1 MLRNFVPARVL
12 CALLM
17 VAACGA
23 GRVAYAQPGAGSVH
37 PTASHAAI
45 GGSGIVQIGNRRL
58 LQALPPDREA
68 PLNGPL
74 RSAPFANDTSTPATA
89 TPQILEVSLDSGSGE
104 ERWYPPRRRVEVTVR
119 FDRAVRVSTL
129 HGTPWIGLRLGTRSF
144 GRATY
149 VAGSGSQDLIFHLA
163 VADWNQDLDAVAI
176 AADSLNL
183 NGGPIRQRASLVDA
197 SLAHGAVVA
206 RLDNAITR
214 LATPV
219 ATGQVAV
226 ADRPHHAV
234 DGQSPS
240 AEVIFGRDLA
250 LASGS
255 VRTPLPGLDLRG
267 EVRRS
272 RDLSA
277 GHDWS
282 APTATAQAPVAEQ
295 LRAAESVLAEAR
307 SYRVAPAGGEQATAT
322 SNTLRAASSNPSRPF
337 LFAFE
342 RGQSR
347 IDLQWSR
354 ERNAG
359 ITNYLLEVSDDG
371 VTDWATLQWEDDEG
385 NLHDY
390 HPASTPPQSNKYTHA
405 GLEPGTTRHYRV
417 KARIDDEDDE
427 NDVVVESEWSRV
439 TTATTNAMV
448 SVPECSAAFWSAEIT
463 VSEFGAFDYLGFRS
477 DGGSPN
483 GNGSIS
489 AGDFTLGATEYSVTE
504 VYFDGGWGH
513 RNHPPDYHFAAD
525 DDPTSDA
532 DFSQAQLDEFNDLV
546 LYVGDVRLPFASV
559 TAHSN
564 QSYGHAYRW
573 TSADYEDTFGS
584 PDGDYV
590 VGDRVPVC
598 LIDSSPRVTLKL
610 TPDSISESGGVST
623 VTASVTSASSTPFAV
638 TVSAAAVQPATANDF
653 TLSTNKTL
661 SFAANATESTGTV
674 TITAR
679 DNTLDAADK
688 TITVAGSV
696 PDSAPAKGP
705 ADVTLTI
712 TDDDELT
719 LSVTA
724 SPDEIAEAGGTSTV
738 TVSTGGVTF
747 STNQTIDLAY
757 GGTAG
762 SGTDYATPPAT
773 LTLTAGQSTAALTLR
788 AIDDAIDD
796 DGEEIEV
803 TATYGGQTAQDTVTI
818 TDDDA
823 ATLSVTAHP
832 DAIAEA
838 GGTSTVTVSTGGV
851 TFVDDQ
857 TVALTYRGTATA
869 GTDYEAPPATL
880 TLTAGDHTV
889 TLTLTAKD
897 DTIDD
902 DGETIEITA
911 GHGGQT
917 ARDTVTITDDD
928 DLTLS
933 VTAIPDAIAEAGGR
947 STVTVGTGGVTF
959 TTNQTIDLA
968 YGGTAGSGTDYEA
981 PPGSLTLTAGQSTAT
996 LTLTAK
1002 NDTIDDDGE
1011 TIEITAEHGGK
1022 TAKETVTITDDDTV
1036 TLSVTANPD
1045 AIAEAGGESTVTVS
1059 TGGVTFATNQTIDL
1073 AYGGTAANGTDYEAP
1088 PAALTLTAG
1097 QSTAT
1102 LTLTAKDDTIDDDAE
1117 TIEITATQGSDT
1129 AKDTVTIT
1137 DDDTVTVSIDD
1148 AGTVVEGGT
1157 ARFVVSL
1164 STTSTRQVTVTY
1176 MTADGT
1182 AQQPGDYTEVPSTTL
1197 EFAPGDSRKTISV
1210 ATEDDA
1216 LDEADGETFTVTL
1229 KNAVNATLQDDA
1241 AQGTIDDNDGEP
1253 ELSLQS
1259 VTRSLSESGGS
1270 MTFTVNLNAASGK
1283 TVTVDYTTV
1292 ADTAAAGVDFATTA
1306 GTLTFTP
1313 GVTLLSIPVPIQPDT
1328 LNEANE
1334 TFKLRLSDAE
1344 NATLAGAGSTL
1355 DATGTIVDDDAL
1367 RVRISEHADS
1377 VPEGTAATFTV
1388 TLSSTPA
1395 GVESTA
1401 DVVVVYTVGGTATSA
1416 DYTAPSDLKLTIDS
1430 GESSG
1435 TITIP
1440 TSTDSVLDPGETIV
1454 VTLTSA
1460 GTAGTVTVDTTAV
1473 TTTLVE
1479 QDTETVSVTAAT
1491 ATEGAAANFVVTLSG
1506 AVSSAVEVTYRTSDG
1521 TAEAGSDYTG
1531 ASDTLTFTVGG
1542 SLQRTIAVDTTD
1554 DTLNE
1559 ATENFTLTLT
1569 SITQVAGLSLGT
1581 ASATGAITDN
1591 DALAAAVSAD
1601 ATDVDEGSAATFTV
1615 DLTAGIESTAPV
1627 EVRFTV
1633 GGTASS
1639 ADYTAPS
1646 GTLTIAK
1653 GATSGTIT
1661 IQIADD
1667 EVVDPGETLEVTLS
1681 TATTAT
1687 RTVEVD
1693 TTAVAKTTIT
1703 DTDAATVAIEDAEAV
1718 AEGETASFVVT
1729 LSGTVSSA
1737 VEVTYA
1743 TSDGTAAAGSD
1754 YTGVSDTLT
1763 FSVGGSLQQ
1772 TIAVDT
1778 TDDKLNEASEEFTL
1792 TLTSITQVVGLSL
1805 GTASAT
1811 GAITDNDAL
1820 EAAVSAT
1827 TTDVD
1832 EGSTAKFAVSLTA
1845 GIEST
1850 APVEVRYTLGGTAS
1864 SDDYTAPSGALTIA
1878 KGASSGTITIAIAND
1893 EVVDP
1898 GETLEVT
1905 LSSATTATRTVEVNA
1920 TAARITIT
1928 DTDTAQISIADAGTV
1943 DESTAASFEVTMST
1957 AVGRDVELSY
1967 RTWDGTALAGADY
1980 GAKDDTLTLAAG
1992 TTSATL
1998 TVQTIH
2004 DTFNE
2009 PTENFTV
2016 TLTLDTQVSGLSV
2029 ETGSAT
2035 AEITDND
2042 ALRAAI
2048 SEHADNVPEG
2058 TAATFT
2064 VTLSSTPPGVASTA
2078 DVVVVYTVGG
2088 TATSADYTAPS
2099 APRLTI
2105 DSGES
2110 SGTITIPTSTDSVL
2124 DPGETIVVT
2133 LTSASTAGTV
2143 TVDPTAVTTTL
2154 VEQGTE
2160 TVSVAAATA
2169 TEGAAANFVVTLSGA
2184 VSSAVE
2190 VSYRTSD
2197 GTAVAGS
2204 DYTGASDTLTFS
2216 VGGSRQQT
2224 IAVDTTDDTL
2234 NEATED
2240 FTLTLTSI
2248 TQVAGLSL
2256 GTASATGAITDNDAL
2271 AAAVSADAA
2280 NVDEGSAATFTVSL
2294 TAGIES
2300 TAPVEVRYTLG
2311 GTAGSNDY
2319 TAPTAPLTIVKGA
2332 SSGTITIAIAD
2343 DEVVDPGETLEVT
2356 LSAATTATRTVEVD
2370 TAAAS
2375 TTITDADTATVAIA
2389 NATVTEGDTAS
2400 FVVTLSLPV
2409 ESPVEV
2415 SFQTAQGSAL
2425 PGTGN
2430 DYLTNSGTLTFSP
2443 GKSLQRTIE
2452 VTTVEDELSEAE
2464 ETFTVSLTLNS
2475 AIDGLTLGTASAT
2488 GTIEDDDAVPE
2499 LALTSVTQRL
2509 AESGGSMT
2517 FTVSLGAASSRV
2529 VTVDFEAVD
2538 GTATADQDFAATE
2551 GTLTFR
2557 PGENRQRSVQ
2567 VPILDD
2573 TMDEDDETFALELS
2587 NASNAT
2593 LAGGRSTLAAT
2604 GTIEDDDVLR
2614 AAVEAD
2620 ALTVVESNPA
2630 TFTVEL
2636 TGGTSMAD
2644 VLVAYTVSGTATAG
2658 ADYNAPG
2665 GILRITEG
2673 AASGTITI
2681 RTLADDML
2689 DAGETLEVKLVSAS
2703 SGTRPVTVD
2712 TTAVAT
2718 TTIEDEGTVTVS
2730 IDGAA
2735 AEEGD
2740 TVSFAV
2746 ALSGAVASPVE
2757 VPYETSSG
2765 TGATDAGAGADYDV
2779 TRGTLTFEPNALEQ
2793 TIRVATIEDS
2803 LNEADETFAV
2813 TLTDSGLPAGVS
2825 LGTASAAGTITDDD
2839 SQSAR
2844 VGANAVSVTEGRA
2857 ATFAVTLTGGTSTAA
2872 VEVAYSVGGTATAG
2886 TDYNAPG
2893 GTLTIAA
2900 GSDSGTITIVTRTDG
2915 VVDPGETLEV
2925 QLTGATTATGTVTVV
2940 TTAATTTIT
2949 EADTVMVSVA
2959 AATAEE
2965 GASLGF
2971 TVEMSGAVSTP
2982 VEVSWA
2988 TSSESSDTA
2997 VANADY
3003 TTARGTLTFSPGQA
3017 LTQTFI
3023 VPSREDTLNE
3033 ASETFTVTLTA
3044 SNPPS
3049 GVSLG
3054 TASAT
3059 GTITDDDP
3067 LQAAVESMTKNV
3079 PEGNPAKFAV
3089 TLTGG
3094 TSTADVVVAYSVA
3107 GTATAGSD
3115 YTAPS
3120 GTLTLQPEATSATL
3134 TIVTRTDDI
3143 LDPGETL
3150 VVTLDSATTAGA
3162 ATVNATATTATAT
3175 ITQAGSVTVAVADGD
3190 ADEGESVSFAVTLS
3204 GAVSSA
3210 VKVSYQTSSGT
3221 EATAA
3226 DAATDYTAAT
3236 GTLTFNPGASLEQTI
3251 SVATTEDALHE
3262 ADETFTLTLT
3272 GVDLPAGVELGD
3284 ATATGTIEDDDDQ
3297 PTLTLTS
3304 VTQSL
3309 AEGGG
3314 SMTFTVTLDAA
3325 TGNTATVDYT
3335 TVNGT
3340 AESGNGKDYAAI
3352 NGTLTF
3358 SPDGVRQRNLAVRIH
3373 QDDLDEDDETFQ
3385 LKLGNATNATLSGGG
3400 STLAVTRTIVDD
3412 DVLKAAVTEVA
3423 KNVTEGNPAK
3433 FAVDVT
3439 GGTSTAS
3446 VVVAYTVGG
3455 TATAGSDYTAPSGT
3469 LMIAAG
3475 AATGTIAI
3483 ATLTD
3488 QALDAGETLEVRLVS
3503 ASTATRIVVIDATKA
3518 ATTSIVDAGAVT
3530 VSVADVTVTE
3540 GTTASFKVTL
3550 SESVADPVEVTY
3562 ETSSGTG
3569 TGDAEVGADYPVT
3582 SGTLTFSQGGSLE
3595 QTIRVPTTQD
3605 NLNEASEVFKV
3616 TLEGPD
3622 LPAGVVLGD
3631 AEATG
3636 TITDDDPL
3644 RVTLRAEAQNVDE
3657 GQPAS
3662 FTVTVRDNT
3671 STADVVVDYS
3681 VAGTAEQDVDYT
3693 APNGSLTIRQGKS
3706 SGTIAIT
3713 TLTDDVLDPDE
3724 TLEVRLTRATTA
3736 GRSVSVD
3743 TTTVTTTLAE
3753 QSTVTV
3759 SLRGSTGG
3767 GGDVTADEGEPL
3779 QFTVNLSGT
3788 AAIAVEVPYQ
3798 TANGT
3803 AAGRHGLCRDQ
3814 GHPDL
3819 LAQPD
3824 RQDGH
3829 GDDLRGSAQRG
3840 RRDLHPDA
3848 DRAGPAVR
3856 RGSGDLQPDRD
3867 HHR

>member
-1 MLRNFVPARVL
+1 M
-12 CALLM
+12 
-17 VAACGA
+17 
-23 GRVAYAQPGAGSVH
+23 
-37 PTASHAAI
+37 
-45 GGSGIVQIGNRRL
+45 
-58 LQALPPDREA
+58 
-68 PLNGPL
+68 
-74 RSAPFANDTSTPATA
+74 
-89 TPQILEVSLDSGSGE
+89 
-104 ERWYPPRRRVEVTVR
+104 
-119 FDRAVRVSTL
+119 
-129 HGTPWIGLRLGTRSF
+129 
-144 GRATY
+144 
-149 VAGSGSQDLIFHLA
+149 
-163 VADWNQDLDAVAI
+163 
-176 AADSLNL
+176 
-183 NGGPIRQRASLVDA
+183 
-197 SLAHGAVVA
+197 
-206 RLDNAITR
+206 
-214 LATPV
+214 
-219 ATGQVAV
+219 
-226 ADRPHHAV
+226 
-234 DGQSPS
+234 
-240 AEVIFGRDLA
+240 
-250 LASGS
+250 
-255 VRTPLPGLDLRG
+255 
-267 EVRRS
+267 
-272 RDLSA
+272 
-277 GHDWS
+277 
-282 APTATAQAPVAEQ
+282 
-295 LRAAESVLAEAR
+295 
-307 SYRVAPAGGEQATAT
+307 
-322 SNTLRAASSNPSRPF
+322 
-337 LFAFE
+337 
-342 RGQSR
+342 
-347 IDLQWSR
+347 
-354 ERNAG
+354 
-359 ITNYLLEVSDDG
+359 
-371 VTDWATLQWEDDEG
+371 
-385 NLHDY
+385 
-390 HPASTPPQSNKYTHA
+390 
-405 GLEPGTTRHYRV
+405 
-417 KARIDDEDDE
+417 
-427 NDVVVESEWSRV
+427 
-439 TTATTNAMV
+439 
-448 SVPECSAAFWSAEIT
+448 
-463 VSEFGAFDYLGFRS
+463 
-477 DGGSPN
+477 
-483 GNGSIS
+483 
-489 AGDFTLGATEYSVTE
+489 
-504 VYFDGGWGH
+504 
-513 RNHPPDYHFAAD
+513 
-525 DDPTSDA
+525 
-532 DFSQAQLDEFNDLV
+532 
-546 LYVGDVRLPFASV
+546 
-559 TAHSN
+559 
-564 QSYGHAYRW
+564 
-573 TSADYEDTFGS
+573 
-584 PDGDYV
+584 
-590 VGDRVPVC
+590 
-598 LIDSSPRVTLKL
+598 
-610 TPDSISESGGVST
+610 
-623 VTASVTSASSTPFAV
+623 
-638 TVSAAAVQPATANDF
+638 
-653 TLSTNKTL
+653 
-661 SFAANATESTGTV
+661 
-674 TITAR
+674 
-679 DNTLDAADK
+679 
-688 TITVAGSV
+688 
-696 PDSAPAKGP
+696 
-705 ADVTLTI
+705 
-712 TDDDELT
+712 
-719 LSVTA
+719 
-724 SPDEIAEAGGTSTV
+724 
-738 TVSTGGVTF
+738 
-747 STNQTIDLAY
+747 
-757 GGTAG
+757 
-762 SGTDYATPPAT
+762 
-773 LTLTAGQSTAALTLR
+773 
-788 AIDDAIDD
+788 
-796 DGEEIEV
+796 
-803 TATYGGQTAQDTVTI
+803 
-818 TDDDA
+818 
-823 ATLSVTAHP
+823 
-832 DAIAEA
+832 
-838 GGTSTVTVSTGGV
+838 
-851 TFVDDQ
+851 
-857 TVALTYRGTATA
+857 
-869 GTDYEAPPATL
+869 
-880 TLTAGDHTV
+880 
-889 TLTLTAKD
+889 
-897 DTIDD
+897 
-902 DGETIEITA
+902 
-911 GHGGQT
+911 
-917 ARDTVTITDDD
+917 
-928 DLTLS
+928 
-933 VTAIPDAIAEAGGR
+933 
-947 STVTVGTGGVTF
+947 
-959 TTNQTIDLA
+959 
-968 YGGTAGSGTDYEA
+968 
-981 PPGSLTLTAGQSTAT
+981 
-996 LTLTAK
+996 
-1002 NDTIDDDGE
+1002 
-1011 TIEITAEHGGK
+1011 
-1022 TAKETVTITDDDTV
+1022 
-1036 TLSVTANPD
+1036 
-1045 AIAEAGGESTVTVS
+1045 
-1059 TGGVTFATNQTIDL
+1059 
-1073 AYGGTAANGTDYEAP
+1073 
-1088 PAALTLTAG
+1088 
-1097 QSTAT
+1097 
-1102 LTLTAKDDTIDDDAE
+1102 
-1117 TIEITATQGSDT
+1117 
-1129 AKDTVTIT
+1129 
-1137 DDDTVTVSIDD
+1137 
-1148 AGTVVEGGT
+1148 
-1157 ARFVVSL
+1157 
-1164 STTSTRQVTVTY
+1164 
-1176 MTADGT
+1176 
-1182 AQQPGDYTEVPSTTL
+1182 
-1197 EFAPGDSRKTISV
+1197 
-1210 ATEDDA
+1210 
-1216 LDEADGETFTVTL
+1216 
-1229 KNAVNATLQDDA
+1229 
-1241 AQGTIDDNDGEP
+1241 
-1253 ELSLQS
+1253 
-1259 VTRSLSESGGS
+1259 
-1270 MTFTVNLNAASGK
+1270 
-1283 TVTVDYTTV
+1283 
-1292 ADTAAAGVDFATTA
+1292 
-1306 GTLTFTP
+1306 
-1313 GVTLLSIPVPIQPDT
+1313 
-1328 LNEANE
+1328 
-1334 TFKLRLSDAE
+1334 
-1344 NATLAGAGSTL
+1344 
-1355 DATGTIVDDDAL
+1355 
-1367 RVRISEHADS
+1367 
-1377 VPEGTAATFTV
+1377 
-1388 TLSSTPA
+1388 
-1395 GVESTA
+1395 
-1401 DVVVVYTVGGTATSA
+1401 
-1416 DYTAPSDLKLTIDS
+1416 
-1430 GESSG
+1430 
-1435 TITIP
+1435 
-1440 TSTDSVLDPGETIV
+1440 
-1454 VTLTSA
+1454 
-1460 GTAGTVTVDTTAV
+1460 
-1473 TTTLVE
+1473 
-1479 QDTETVSVTAAT
+1479 
-1491 ATEGAAANFVVTLSG
+1491 
-1506 AVSSAVEVTYRTSDG
+1506 
-1521 TAEAGSDYTG
+1521 
-1531 ASDTLTFTVGG
+1531 
-1542 SLQRTIAVDTTD
+1542 
-1554 DTLNE
+1554 
-1559 ATENFTLTLT
+1559 
-1569 SITQVAGLSLGT
+1569 
-1581 ASATGAITDN
+1581 
-1591 DALAAAVSAD
+1591 
-1601 ATDVDEGSAATFTV
+1601 
-1615 DLTAGIESTAPV
+1615 
-1627 EVRFTV
+1627 
-1633 GGTASS
+1633 
-1639 ADYTAPS
+1639 
-1646 GTLTIAK
+1646 
-1653 GATSGTIT
+1653 
-1661 IQIADD
+1661 
-1667 EVVDPGETLEVTLS
+1667 
-1681 TATTAT
+1681 
-1687 RTVEVD
+1687 
-1693 TTAVAKTTIT
+1693 
-1703 DTDAATVAIEDAEAV
+1703 
-1718 AEGETASFVVT
+1718 
-1729 LSGTVSSA
+1729 
-1737 VEVTYA
+1737 
-1743 TSDGTAAAGSD
+1743 
-1754 YTGVSDTLT
+1754 
-1763 FSVGGSLQQ
+1763 GGSLQQ

-2712 TTAVAT
+2712 TTAIAT

-2746 ALSGAVASPVE
+2746 ALSGAVAIRVE

-2857 ATFAVTLTGGTSTAA
+2857 AAFAVTLTGGTSTAA

-3120 GTLTLQPEATSATL
+3120 GTLTLQPEATSATF
-3134 TIVTRTDDI
+3134 TIATRTDDI

-3162 ATVNATATTATAT
+3162 ATVVATAATAT
-3175 ITQAGSVTVAVADGD
+3175 ITQAGSVTVAVED
-3190 ADEGESVSFAVTLS
+3190 AAAEEGESVNFAVTLS
-3204 GAVSSA
+3204 GGVSSA
-3210 VKVSYQTSSGT
+3210 VKVSYRTASGT
-3221 EATAA
+3221 EAAAA
-3226 DAATDYTAAT
+3226 DAATDYTAVT
-3236 GTLTFNPGASLEQTI
+3236 GTLTFNPDTSLEQTI
-3251 SVATTEDALHE
+3251 SVATTEDTLHE

-3284 ATATGTIEDDDDQ
+3284 ATATGTIEDDDDE
-3297 PTLTLTS
+3297 PTLALSS

-3314 SMTFTVTLDAA
+3314 SMTFTVSLDAA
-3325 TGNTATVDYT
+3325 AGQTVTVDYT

-3340 AESGNGKDYAAI
+3340 AQAGNDKDYAATS
-3352 NGTLTF
+3352 GTLTF
-3358 SPDGVRQRNLAVRIH
+3358 SPDGVRQRNVAVRIH

-3385 LKLGNATNATLSGGG
+3385 FKLSSASNASLTGGG

-3412 DVLKAAVTEVA
+3412 DVLAAAVTEVA
-3423 KNVTEGNPAK
+3423 KNVTEGDSAE
-3433 FAVDVT
+3433 FTVTVT

-3446 VVVAYTVGG
+3446 VEVAYTVGG

-3469 LMIAAG
+3469 LTLAAG

-3503 ASTATRIVVIDATKA
+3503 ASTATRIVVIDATAA

-3540 GTTASFKVTL
+3540 GATASFKVTL

-3569 TGDAEVGADYPVT
+3569 AGDAEAGADYPVT
-3582 SGTLTFSQGGSLE
+3582 GGTLTFSQGGSLE

-3622 LPAGVVLGD
+3622 LPAKVVLGD

-3644 RVTLRAEAQNVDE
+3644 RVTLRAEAQNVAE

-3671 STADVVVDYS
+3671 STSDVVVDYT
-3681 VAGTAEQDVDYT
+3681 VAGTAEQDVDYA
-3693 APNGSLTIRQGKS
+3693 APSGSLTIRQGKS
-3706 SGTIAIT
+3706 SGTIAIA

-3724 TLEVRLTRATTA
+3724 TLEVTLTRATTA
-3736 GRSVSVD
+3736 GRSVTVD
-3743 TTTVTTTLAE
+3743 TTAAVTTLAE

-3759 SLRGSTGG
+3759 SVRASTGG
-3767 GGDVTADEGEPL
+3767 EGDVTAEEGEPL
-3779 QFTVNLSGT
+3779 QFSVNLSGS
-3788 AAIAVEVPYQ
+3788 ASIAIEVPYQ

-3803 AAGRHGLCRDQ
+3803 AAAGTDYAATRGTLTFSPNQTGKTVTVTTFEDQLNEADETFTLTLTEQGLPFGVDLETSSLTGTITDDDPLSVRVTAPSGSVTEGDPARFTVQFTGGTSTADVVVSYTVTGTATAGTDYTAPSGSVTIPAPASSGTITIHTINDNVLEADDDLSVTLMSAASAGAVSIDHTASTATATIADNDEVTVSIRPRGSKSAGRSARAAQTAGDISVREGDAVSFFV
-3814 GHPDL
+3814 DL
-3819 LAQPD
+3819 SGQIAPGVEVKIEYGT
-3824 RQDGH
+3824 QDGTARANADYRPSSGTLTFTH
-3829 GDDLRGSAQRG
+3829 SDASKTVTVQTIEDQFNEAGETFAVKIELAPDNPQGVNLGIDAVTAIIIDDDPLQATLSADDPVVREGESATFTVTLTPSDVASTADVLVDYRLSGTAIGGSDYTAPTGTLTIGQGTSSGTITIATRRDTDPEPDETLVVTLAAATSAGVVTVDPAPGVTSITDHVTVSAANVTTPEGDPAIVTVQLSDPVASAVVVSYRTASGSGTGGAVEGTDYTANSGRLTFSANAAGERTITIDTTDDKLNEAAESFTITLDLVSPPDGVRPATSTVRGTITDNDPLEAAVAVVTGSVAEGESAMFEVTLSGGATSTADVVVRFSVTGTATEGDDYTDPGPSVTIPAGAASGTITIDTLPDGQADSNETLVVTLEDARSAGTVTVDTTPATATISEQNPLRAALSDHPESVTEGEQAMFEVTLSGGTSTSDVIVDYLVEGTATAGVDYTTPDYRLTIRAGTTRGTIVIETLVDSVLDPDETLQVELAGASSATRAVIVVPTPVRTEIIDQHTVQVSAADASVPEGALAHFTVTLSDVVESAVEVAYETADGTAEAGTDYFPTNSSVIIPQGTRTGTITVATSLDSLNEADETFMVTLTLQTDLSGLSLDRNSVTGTIIDDDPLTATVEAASGIIAEGESAIFEVTLTGGTSTADVEVDYTMGGTADAGTDYTPLSGTLTIAAGADRGTITVDTHIDHMLEPEETLVVTLEAARSAGEVQVESTPATTTIAAVTVSVTAAEAQEGEPLRFEVTLAGEVTSAVAVSYGTSNGTAQAGRDYTATNGTLTFDPTSPARTLAVIVETREDELDEADETFTLTLRDPVNAELGADYSAVGTIVDDDEPPAIAIADAEAIESAGTISFAVTLSAESGRQVAVQYRTEDGTATADEDYETARRTLTIEPGKTRATVRIEVLNDTLDEPDETFEVWLSEPEYADLPDDTATGTIIDDDAPVAHVWLSRFGRTVATHVMDAVDDRLSAVSRAGSQVTVAGRRLQPVSAAARSQEVAVAPFRVMDGRELLDGSSFRLSSHVDEEESGGGKWTTWGRAAVTRLSGEEGEVDLRGDVVTTALGVDYDWGPVLTGLALGFSAGGAEYRLSRPKRELGAGDVGSWLVSAHPYARVSVIDRLEVWGLFGYGLGMMSLVEDHADEEHEAGVGLTMGALGVRGTVLSPETNGGWGLILKSDGFLARMNVEEIAGLAAAEADSSRIRLVAQGSYDAQLGDGSLLVPMVQTGLRYDIGHAEEGFGAEVGGGARFFQPQWGLTVTAHGRFLLVHEAGGYGEWGLRASALLNPTRSPYGLSGALSSSWGTPSSGIQRLWSDATPAPLAAGGPATSAHRLDAQVGYGVSVDALARDGGADSLRGPDAG
-3840 RRDLHPDA
+3840 RRREQPRLS
-3848 DRAGPAVR
+3848 AGA
-3856 RGSGDLQPDRD
+3856 GD
-3867 HHR
+3867 